1 MNEKESHV
9 LRYTIRTLPFLL
21 VLLFGVTSLAHAQ
34 GGSAYF
40 GMGTAFDKSTGTVDP
55 FGVGAGTAPEMTG
68 LFGIFGGDAMF
79 KPNLGVGVAVS
90 TRFGQAAYSGLTYRP
105 TFYDFNAVWQPLSPT
120 KRVVPEFQGGVG
132 GAKVSFYVPQ
142 NGLIGSSSGLVGS
155 SNHFLVHGSAGLRFY
170 VTDHV
175 YIRPQVD
182 VYYVPNYIQFGRNTV
197 LEPTVSVGYSF
208 GR

>member
-1 MNEKESHV
+1 M
-9 LRYTIRTLPFLL
+9 LRNSLRILPLFL
-21 VLLFGVTSLAHAQ
+21 VLFFGVTNLAHAQ

-55 FGVGAGTAPEMTG
+55 FDFGTNITAPKMTG

-79 KPNLGVGVAVS
+79 KPNLGVGVAIS

-105 TFYDFNAVWQPLSPT
+105 TFYDFNAVWQPWSPT

-132 GAKVSFYVPQ
+132 GVKVSFYEPS
-142 NGLIGSSSGLVGS
+142 NGLIGPSTGLVGS
-155 SNHFLVHGSAGLRFY
+155 SNHFQIHGSAGLRLY

-182 VYYVPNYIQFGRNTV
+182 VHYVPNYIQFGRDTV
-197 LEPTVSVGYSF
+197 LEATVSVGYSF